1 MMPIVFDLLPASPVE
16 ERDFSPT
23 RRWGAAG
30 PLGAYVACRLWEG
43 RGLFSILEDDF
54 VQDRLDEEPD
64 LLGRLAA
71 DTLVRDALERWGE
84 PVAMPSRQPAAV
96 SAA

>member
-1 MMPIVFDLLPASPVE
+1 MMPATVFDLMPAAPADES
-16 ERDFSPT
+16 DFSPT

-30 PLGAYVACRLWEG
+30 ALGTYVACRLWEG
-43 RGLFSILEDDF
+43 RALFPILADEF
-54 VQDRLDEEPD
+54 VQERIDDEPD

-84 PVAMPSRQPAAV
+84 PVAMPVAQLRAA
-96 SAA
+96 

>member
-1 MMPIVFDLLPASPVE
+1 MTPTVFDLLPASPVE
-16 ERDFSPT
+16 AHDFAPT

-30 PLGAYVACRLWEG
+30 PLGTYVACRLWEG
-43 RGLFSILEDDF
+43 RALFSILEDEF
-54 VQDRLDEEPD
+54 VQHRVDDEPD

-84 PVAMPSRQPAAV
+84 HVVMPSWQRAA
-96 SAA
+96 

>member
-1 MMPIVFDLLPASPVE
+1 MMPTVFDLLPASPVD
-16 ERDFSPT
+16 ERDFSTP

-30 PLGAYVACRLWEG
+30 ALGTYVACRLWEG
-43 RGLFSILEDDF
+43 RTLFAILADDF
-54 VQDRLDEEPD
+54 VQDRIDEEPD

-84 PVAMPSRQPAAV
+84 PVATPLRQAA
-96 SAA
+96 A

>member
-1 MMPIVFDLLPASPVE
+1 MLPTVFDLMPASPVE
-16 ERDFSPT
+16 EGDFSPT

-30 PLGAYVACRLWEG
+30 PLGTYVACRLWEG
-43 RGLFSILEDDF
+43 RRLFSILADDF
-54 VQDRLDEEPD
+54 VQARIEEEPD

-84 PVAMPSRQPAAV
+84 PVAMPFRQPAAAR
-96 SAA
+96 AA

>member
-1 MMPIVFDLLPASPVE
+1 MLPTVFDLLPASPAD
-16 ERDFSPT
+16 ERDFSPG

-30 PLGAYVACRLWEG
+30 PLGTYVACRLWEG
-43 RGLFSILEDDF
+43 RPLFAILGDEF
-54 VQDRLDEEPD
+54 VQDRVDEEPD

-84 PVAMPSRQPAAV
+84 PVAMPSWQRAA
-96 SAA
+96 